1 MTHRPFDNEYVNQL
15 AEEIDDSEVETVYT
29 VVLQGLDE
37 NDLPTQD
44 KETVYTTKDYD
55 AALQAYEAN
64 KAAGAP
70 VPDDPKTKYYAIRLD
85 AATESDAWTNNI
97 ENLWLD

>member
-1 MTHRPFDNEYVNQL
+1 MERRPFDDDDVNQL

-44 KETVYTTKDYD
+44 KETVYSTKDYD
-55 AALQAYEAN
+55 AALKAYESN
-64 KAAGAP
+64 KVAGAP
-70 VPDDPKTKYYAIRLD
+70 VPNDPNTKYYAVRLD
-85 AATESDAWTNNI
+85 VQSGGDSWTNNI